1 MLRDVSK
8 EVTMSSVSAI
18 SSVVSSV
25 APKYVAPTKTAV
37 DSDGDNDGSSA
48 KVAAQSATKAVSS
61 ISLKGNII
69 DKTA

>member
-1 MLRDVSK
+1 
-8 EVTMSSVSAI
+8 MSSVSTI
-18 SSVVSSV
+18 SSV

-37 DSDGDNDGSSA
+37 DSDGDNDGSTA
-48 KVAAQSATKAVSS
+48 KVATQSAAKAVSS

>member
-1 MLRDVSK
+1 LRYVSK

-18 SSVVSSV
+18 SSVASSV

-37 DSDGDNDGSSA
+37 DSDGDNDGSTA
-48 KVAAQSATKAVSS
+48 KVATESAAKAVSS
-61 ISLKGNII
+61 ISLKGHTV

>member
-1 MLRDVSK
+1 
-8 EVTMSSVSAI
+8 MSSVSAI
-18 SSVVSSV
+18 SSVASSV

-37 DSDGDNDGSSA
+37 DSDGDNDRSTA
-48 KVAAQSATKAVSS
+48 KVATQSAAKAVSS